1 MRFLYYKTGLD
12 AVCLAVLPF
21 SLCLIDSMCGRVLS
35 SHVTE
40 QCDDHIRA
48 GCCVQTCAGEYS
60 GTGITHTGLFH
71 IPSGHP
77 YNIYVV
83 HFLALVF

>member
-1 MRFLYYKTGLD
+1 MRFLYYKIGLD

-48 GCCVQTCAGEYS
+48 GCGVQTALVNTLVLKS
-60 GTGITHTGLFH
+60 H
-71 IPSGHP
+71 IRDFVTSSSGHP
-77 YNIYVV
+77 YNIYVG